1 MRLMWG
7 LLPPGAAD
15 HLAFDNRRCGVV
27 PVEMPADDPEIAGVG
42 AESEVEQ
49 VACYGNGAK
58 RGIDRRIDAHAR
70 ELPLRHAKI
79 ARFRWEERRVGKECV
94 STCRYRG
101 STDPSKKT
109 KIKY

>member
-1 MRLMWG
+1 MLISDWSSDVCSSD
-7 LLPPGAAD
+7 L
-15 HLAFDNRRCGVV
+15 LAFDNRRCGVV

-79 ARFRWEERRVGKECV
+79 ARRSEERRVGKEWV

-101 STDPSKKT
+101 SP
-109 KIKY
+109 YH

>member
-1 MRLMWG
+1 
-7 LLPPGAAD
+7 
-15 HLAFDNRRCGVV
+15 
-27 PVEMPADDPEIAGVG
+27 MPADDPEIAGVG

-79 ARFRWEERRVGKECV
+79 ARFPDDITRQKGSHDINDHRYQADNGGKDDQGVDDGKNGRGTLRGRV
-94 STCRYRG
+94 ST
-101 STDPSKKT
+101 
-109 KIKY
+109 

>member
-79 ARFRWEERRVGKECV
+79 ARFPDDITRQKRSHDITEIGRAHV
-94 STCRYRG
+94 
-101 STDPSKKT
+101 
-109 KIKY
+109 

>member
-58 RGIDRRIDAHAR
+58 RGIDRRIDANAR
-70 ELPLRHAKI
+70 ALPLRNAKI
-79 ARFRWEERRVGKECV
+79 ARFPDDITRPKRNHDSQPAERTVAHKR
-94 STCRYRG
+94 
-101 STDPSKKT
+101 
-109 KIKY
+109 